1 MSKEKK
7 NNPTLKIKINKI
19 FILNDK
25 IKKKL
30 LYDKKYKNR
39 FTINPI
45 Y

>member
-25 IKKKL
+25 IKKKI
-30 LYDKKYKNR
+30 YYIIKN
-39 FTINPI
+39 TKIDLSSP
-45 Y
+45 

>member
-25 IKKKL
+25 IKKK
-30 LYDKKYKNR
+30 N
-39 FTINPI
+39 II
-45 Y
+45 